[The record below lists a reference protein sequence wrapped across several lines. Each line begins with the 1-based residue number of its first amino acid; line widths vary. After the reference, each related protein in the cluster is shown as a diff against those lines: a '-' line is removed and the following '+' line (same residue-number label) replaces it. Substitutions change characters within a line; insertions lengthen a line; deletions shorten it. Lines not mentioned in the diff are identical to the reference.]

1 MWVRGFEFFS
11 FFSFFFSFQ
20 WWPPLKMM
28 RKVVLVLASMGI
40 VEAFTIVP
48 LRSDG
53 VRFAGSSLSVRR
65 CSIPVLATP
74 LSGLNS
80 NETPKTETETPFI
93 YL

>member
-1 MWVRGFEFFS
+1 M
-11 FFSFFFSFQ
+11 
-20 WWPPLKMM
+20 L
-28 RKVVLVLASMGI
+28 RKVGLVLASIGI

-53 VRFAGSSLSVRR
+53 VRFAESSLSVRR

-80 NETPKTETETPFI
+80 YETPKTVTETPFI
-93 YL
+93 DLYHMHKRFNEDRSVYYNHIF